1 MRTTLLAL
9 ALSLGAAAT
18 HRGPAASPTRVTAVS
33 RVEPGVT
40 RCTSDG
46 VCTTTDDA
54 HATAPSPSVLVVP

>member
-18 HRGPAASPTRVTAVS
+18 HRGPAAPQARVTAATH
-33 RVEPGVT
+33 VEPGVT